1 MLPEFAQLFP
11 GAACFDSL
19 LCASLSRINGILSM
33 NKESILKQKVVSPVE
48 TAQVA
53 AAFANNLQPGD
64 VLAFYGDLGSGK
76 TFFTKAVC
84 RELQTAEEPTSPT
97 FTIVNEYFAAS
108 GMPVYH
114 FDFYRIEH
122 DAELSNLGLDDYF
135 YGDGICL
142 IEWANKISAHLPIP
156 RYDIYINPVEGKPE
170 SRTIRIEK
178 ILP

>member
-1 MLPEFAQLFP
+1 
-11 GAACFDSL
+11 
-19 LCASLSRINGILSM
+19 M
-33 NKESILKQKVVSPVE
+33 NKEEIFNKQVESPEE
-48 TAQVA
+48 TARFA
-53 AAFANNLQPGD
+53 AEFATELTAGD

-97 FTIVNEYFAAS
+97 FTIVNEYNAAS
-108 GMPVYH
+108 GMPAYH

-135 YGDGICL
+135 YGEGICL
-142 IEWANKISAHLPIP
+142 IEWADKISAYLPVP
-156 RYDIYINPVEGKPE
+156 RYDIYIDPIDGMPE